1 MVDRGSLEQAAQRI
15 GRQLVESARH
25 RPWQPRW
32 WTERLMAWMMSHPS
46 LRLQAFRFVDVL
58 PSLSSRDAIAGH
70 LAEYLGEVEQ
80 PPVVARLIERT
91 VAAGPRPLRRLV
103 AGMARWSAARMART
117 FIAGADLEG
126 VLATAARLRRRGWA
140 VSLDALGEVVV
151 SDAEADRHLRE
162 YQAVIGGL
170 SPELSGW
177 PERPV
182 LDRDAAGPMPR
193 LSLAVKLSSLSSRFH
208 PIDRDGTTR
217 DVLSRLRP
225 LLRAAR
231 EAGAQV
237 YVDMEN
243 HAVKDLVLH
252 IVCSVLE
259 EPEFA
264 DWRHV
269 GVALQAYLPEADS
282 DLDRLLEWV
291 RRRGTPIWVRLVKG
305 AYWDFETITATA
317 SGWPLRVYPQKWQSD
332 AAFERLAER
341 LMENSEWLRPA
352 LGSHNLRS
360 LAWGIACAEA
370 HGVPEGDWEVQ
381 VLYGM
386 ADPLARRLA
395 DAGHRV
401 RVYAPYGD
409 WLPGMA
415 YLVRRL
421 LENTSN
427 ESFLRAGAAIGSDPS
442 QLLELPGPPPDRAG
456 GVDAGVGDNQHD
468 GAESTSTEEVVM
480 RFSNEPLSDFSQGEP
495 RDSLAAA
502 VDQVEM
508 ALGRDWPIELSGRR
522 LEGEPLVS
530 ENPSDISQ
538 TVGTVPR
545 ATSETAAAAVSTAAA
560 AACDWAARSIEDRA
574 GCLRRAAALMRR
586 RRFELAAW
594 MIFECGKPWAEAD
607 ADVAEAIDFCE
618 YYAAEAV
625 EMAGGLRMD
634 VPGETNWYGYRPR
647 GVVSVIAPWN
657 FPLAI
662 PAGMTAAAL
671 VTGNTVVLKPAEQ
684 SSVVA
689 VQLVEIL
696 YEAGVPTEALQLV
709 PGIGEELGPVLVG
722 HPDVAMVVFT
732 GSRAVGL
739 AINRQAAEPV
749 EGGRGVR
756 RVIAEM
762 GGKNAILVD
771 ADADLDVA
779 VAGVVSSAFGYAGQ
793 KCSACSR
800 VIVLET
806 AHEEFVERLIEA
818 APSLVG
824 GPSRDPAT
832 TVGPVIDA
840 DSRRRIERALEEG
853 RRTAREALAVDVGE
867 LAAAGHFVGP
877 SVFVDVA
884 PGDRLAQTE
893 LFGPV
898 LAVLK
903 ARDLDEAI
911 AVANG
916 TEYALTGGI
925 FSRSPA
931 VLDRARR
938 ELEVGNLY
946 LNRGITGALV
956 GRHPFGGYRFSGIG
970 SKAGGPD
977 YLGQFVVPVH
987 VTENTL
993 RRGFAVDEEESGGGG
1008 E

>member
-1 MVDRGSLEQAAQRI
+1 MVDRGSLERSTQRI
-15 GRQLVESARH
+15 GRQLLESVRP

-32 WTERLMAWMMSHPS
+32 WNERLMTWMMSHPS

-58 PSLSSRDAIAGH
+58 PSLSNRDAIAGH
-70 LAEYLGEVEQ
+70 LAEYLGEVEGS
-80 PPVVARLIERT
+80 PAVARLTRWG
-91 VAAGPRPLRRLV
+91 VSGGPRRIRRLV
-103 AGMARWSAARMART
+103 AGMARWSAARMARA
-117 FIAGADLEG
+117 FIAGADLQG
-126 VLATAARLRRRGWA
+126 VLATTARLRRRGWA
-140 VSLDALGEVVV
+140 VSLDSLGEVVV
-151 SDAEADRHLRE
+151 SDAEADRHLAE
-162 YQAVIGGL
+162 YEEVISRL
-170 SPELSGW
+170 APQMSDW
-177 PERPV
+177 PERGV
-182 LDRDAAGPMPR
+182 LDRDATGPMPR
-193 LSLAVKLSSLSSRFH
+193 LSLAVKLSSLSGRFR
-208 PIDRDGTTR
+208 PIDREGTTR

-225 LLRAAR
+225 LLRTAR

-243 HAVKDLVLH
+243 HAVKDLVFH

-269 GVALQAYLPEADS
+269 GVALQAYLPEADA

-305 AYWDFETITATA
+305 AYWDFETITAT
-317 SGWPLRVYPQKWQSD
+317 SRGWPVPVYPRKWQSD
-332 AAFERLAER
+332 AAFERLSER
-341 LMENSEWLRPA
+341 LMKNAEWLRPA

-360 LAWGIACAEA
+360 LARGIACAEA
-370 HGVPEGDWEVQ
+370 YAVPEGDWEVQ

-386 ADPLARRLA
+386 ADQLAGQLA
-395 DAGHRV
+395 EAGHRV

-427 ESFLRAGAAIGSDPS
+427 ESFLRAGAAMGVDSN
-442 QLLELPGPPPDRAG
+442 QLLEAPAAKEG
-456 GVDAGVGDNQHD
+456 GMGADPGDNQHD
-468 GAESTSTEEVVM
+468 GDRSTSTGEVVM
-480 RFSNEPLSDFSQGEP
+480 RFVNEPLSDFSRREP
-495 RDSLAAA
+495 RELLSTA
-502 VDQVEM
+502 VNDVELM
-508 ALGRDWPIELSGRR
+508 LGRDWPVEVSGRP
-522 LEGEPLVS
+522 LAGEPLVS
-530 ENPSDISQ
+530 ENPSQSEQ

-545 ATSETAAAAVSTAAA
+545 ATAEEAEAAVRTAAA
-560 AACDWAARSIEDRA
+560 AASDWAGRSIEDRA
-574 GCLRRAAALMRR
+574 ECLRRAAVLMRR

-594 MIFECGKPWAEAD
+594 MILECGKPWAEAD

-618 YYAAEAV
+618 YYAGEAV

-684 SSVVA
+684 SSVVGVHLA
-689 VQLVEIL
+689 EIL
-696 YEAGVPTEALQLV
+696 HEAGVPAEVLQLV
-709 PGIGEELGPVLVG
+709 PGIGEEVGPVLVG
-722 HPDVAMVVFT
+722 HPEVGMVAFT

-739 AINRQAAEPV
+739 AINRQAAEVV

-762 GGKNAILVD
+762 GGKNAIVVD
-771 ADADLDVA
+771 DDADLDVA

-800 VIVLET
+800 AIVLEST
-806 AHEEFVERLIEA
+806 HDAFLERLIEA
-818 APSLVG
+818 VRSLVV
-824 GPSRDPAT
+824 GPSKDSAT
-832 TVGPVIDA
+832 TVGPMIDA
-840 DSRRRIERALEEG
+840 ESRQRIERALEEG
-853 RRTAREALAVDVGE
+853 RGSAREALAVDVGE
-867 LAAAGHFVGP
+867 LAAVGHFVGP
-877 SVFVDVA
+877 RVFIDVA
-884 PGDRLAQTE
+884 PDDQLAQNE

-898 LAVLK
+898 LAVLRV
-903 ARDLDEAI
+903 ADLDEAI
-911 AVANG
+911 RVANG

-931 VLDRARR
+931 TLERARR

-946 LNRGITGALV
+946 LNREITGALV
-956 GRHPFGGYRFSGIG
+956 GRHPFGGFRFSGIG

-993 RRGFAVDEEESGGGG
+993 RQGFAVDEEAEA
-1008 E
+1008 

>member
-1 MVDRGSLEQAAQRI
+1 VVDRGSLERATQRI
-15 GRQLVESARH
+15 GRQLLESARP

-32 WTERLMAWMMSHPS
+32 WNERLMTWMMSHPS

-58 PSLSSRDAIAGH
+58 PSLSNRDAIAEH
-70 LAEYLGEVEQ
+70 LAEYLGEVEGSGAA
-80 PPVVARLIERT
+80 ARLTRIIRRS
-91 VAAGPRPLRRLV
+91 VSGGPRPIRRLV

-117 FIAGADLEG
+117 FIAGADLGG
-126 VLATAARLRRRGWA
+126 VLATTHRLRRLGWA
-140 VSLDALGEVVV
+140 VSLDSLGEVVV
-151 SDAEADRHLRE
+151 SDAEADRHLAE
-162 YQAVIGGL
+162 YEEVIGRL
-170 SPELSGW
+170 APEMSDW
-177 PERPV
+177 PERGV
-182 LDRDAAGPMPR
+182 LDRDAEGPIPR
-193 LSLAVKLSSLSSRFH
+193 LSLAVKLSSLSGRFR

-225 LLRAAR
+225 LLRTAR

-269 GVALQAYLPEADS
+269 GVALQAYLPEADA
-282 DLDRLLEWV
+282 DLERLLEWA
-291 RRRGTPIWVRLVKG
+291 RRRGTSIWVRLVKG

-317 SGWPLRVYPQKWQSD
+317 SGWPVPVYPSKWQSD
-332 AAFERLAER
+332 AAFERLSER
-341 LMENSEWLRPA
+341 LMENSQWLRPA

-360 LAWGIACAEA
+360 LARGIACAEA
-370 HGVPEGDWEVQ
+370 YGVPEGDWEVQ

-386 ADPLARRLA
+386 ADQLAGQLA
-395 DAGHRV
+395 EAGHRV

-427 ESFLRAGAAIGSDPS
+427 ESFLRAGAAIGVDST
-442 QLLELPGPPPDRAG
+442 QLLEVPTAATAPAAAAG
-456 GVDAGVGDNQHD
+456 EGGAMSTDCGDNQHD
-468 GAESTSTEEVVM
+468 GDRSPSTEEVVM
-480 RFSNEPLSDFSQGEP
+480 RSAFANEPLSDFSRQEP
-495 RDSLAAA
+495 RESLLGALN
-502 VDQVEM
+502 DVELL
-508 ALGRDWPIELSGRR
+508 LGRDWPVEVSGRR

-530 ENPSDISQ
+530 ENPSRTRQ
-538 TVGTVPR
+538 TVGTVSR
-545 ATSETAAAAVSTAAA
+545 ATGEEAEAAVRTAAA
-560 AACDWAARSIEDRA
+560 AASDWAGRSVEERA
-574 GCLRRAAALMRR
+574 ECLRRAAQLMRR

-594 MIFECGKPWAEAD
+594 MILESGKPWAEAD

-618 YYAAEAV
+618 YYAGEAV
-625 EMAGGLRMD
+625 EMAGGRKMD

-684 SSVVA
+684 SSVVG
-689 VQLVEIL
+689 VQLAEIL
-696 YEAGVPTEALQLV
+696 HEAGVPEEVLQLV
-709 PGIGEELGPVLVG
+709 PGIGEEVGPVLVG
-722 HPDVAMVVFT
+722 HPEVGMVAFT

-739 AINRQAAEPV
+739 AINRQAAEV
-749 EGGRGVR
+749 IEGGRGAGRGVR
-756 RVIAEM
+756 R
-762 GGKNAILVD
+762 
-771 ADADLDVA
+771 DLDVA
-779 VAGVVSSAFGYAGQ
+779 VAGVVSSAFAYAGQ

-800 VIVLET
+800 VIVLDSIHD
-806 AHEEFVERLIEA
+806 AFLERLIEA
-818 APSLVG
+818 VRSLVV
-824 GPSRDPAT
+824 GPAKDPAT

-840 DSRRRIERALEEG
+840 ESRQRIERALEEG
-853 RRTAREALAVDVGE
+853 RGGAREALAVDVGE
-867 LAAAGHFVGP
+867 WAAVGHFVGP
-877 SVFVDVA
+877 RVFVDVS
-884 PGDRLAQTE
+884 PDDRLAQNE

-898 LAVLK
+898 LAVLRV
-903 ARDLDEAI
+903 ADLDEAI
-911 AVANG
+911 RVANG
-916 TEYALTGGI
+916 TEYALTGGV

-931 VLDRARR
+931 TLERARR

-946 LNRGITGALV
+946 LNREITGALV
-956 GRHPFGGYRFSGIG
+956 GRHPFGGFRFSGIG

-977 YLGQFVVPVH
+977 YLGQFVIPVH

-993 RRGFAVDEEESGGGG
+993 RQGFAVDEGV
-1008 E
+1008 